1 LIAHLL
7 RRLEKG
13 LRHWM
18 SYVSGVNLCVE
29 QEDSSLVRYKQRGY
43 FMMLKHPLYHPK
55 CTPILDTK

>member
-1 LIAHLL
+1 
-7 RRLEKG
+7 
-13 LRHWM
+13 M